1 MIEWHIPLL
10 IKSERGIAWRET
22 KIVGGGNKHKVVS
35 DYRKE
40 HPEVVGV
47 DFGQAWHRWM

>member
-10 IKSERGIAWRET
+10 IKSDRGTEWKET
-22 KIVGGGNKHKVVS
+22 KIVGAGNKHKVVA
-35 DYRKE
+35 DYRSS

-47 DFGQAWHRWM
+47 DFGQAWYRCL